1 MKKLYVF
8 IIMVVMLSTILV
20 SCSVNKTDTITET
33 TTITTTETTTVST
46 TISTTEYIVASAP
59 YEGML
64 KSNINRTE
72 LGAPTEVEKCRDF
85 YKLQARARYKKY
97 TWKKNGTTVFMATVR
112 YCDHKNKTATSG
124 YVSDITDWRSSA
136 TSTYRYT
143 TKKHKPTTDPYN
155 AKDYSNEEDFYD
167 DHYDDFFDYYDAE
180 DYYNK
185 HH

>member
-1 MKKLYVF
+1 M
-8 IIMVVMLSTILV
+8 V

-33 TTITTTETTTVST
+33 TTTTTTTTTEVST
-46 TISTTEYIVASAP
+46 TKETTEYIVASAP
-59 YEGML
+59 YKGML
-64 KSNINRTE
+64 ESSINRTE
-72 LGAPTEVEKCRDF
+72 LGAPTEVEECRDF

-97 TWKKNGTTVFMATVR
+97 TWKKNGVTVFKATVR
-112 YCDHKNKTATSG
+112 YWDYKNKTATSG

-143 TKKHKPTTDPYN
+143 TKKHKSTTDPYN